1 MRLRTT
7 IGSGLVVLLALATA
21 VAAAQSAGSRLR
33 EAMTPDEFRAAG
45 LHKLTAEEL
54 ARLNTWL
61 NRRVQQ
67 ETTAAVAAAA
77 EQAREEGRREV
88 VEKNRGFF
96 HFGSDEPIVAS
107 IVGEFTGFGS
117 GKRYRLD
124 NGQVWEQ
131 VDNTTLPGVRRTSP
145 RVRIRPGVLGVWW
158 MKIEGYN
165 TQAKVRRIE

>member
-1 MRLRTT
+1 MRMLHC
-7 IGSGLVVLLALATA
+7 ILSAVLLAFSAA
-21 VAAAQSAGSRLR
+21 VAAQEAPPIEQ
-33 EAMTPDEFRAAG
+33 AMTPEEFRPAG

-67 ETTAAVAAAA
+67 ETTASVAAAA